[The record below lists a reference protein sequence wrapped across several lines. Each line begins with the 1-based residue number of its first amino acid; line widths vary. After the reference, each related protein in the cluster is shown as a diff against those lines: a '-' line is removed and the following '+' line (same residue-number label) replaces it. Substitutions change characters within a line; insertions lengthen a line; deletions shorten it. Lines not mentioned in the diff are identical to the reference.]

1 MTEILMMTLTLQL
14 RKIRIKKKALHPSSI
29 REPENFFQ
37 KLLDKLE
44 EVEITMKLEETE
56 NLKLQ
61 YVNNIHTNTSQINNI
76 LESDTER
83 VEKNH
88 SNSNNGFH
96 RNRSLN
102 TQLKIILSFSEFANA
117 AESIQVT
124 MNPYLMGGP
133 SISSN
138 KPIMVFTGTG
148 P

>member
-29 REPENFFQ
+29 REPEKNFQ

-61 YVNNIHTNTSQINNI
+61 YVNNIHTTTSQINNI

-88 SNSNNGFH
+88 SNSN
-96 RNRSLN
+96 
-102 TQLKIILSFSEFANA
+102 
-117 AESIQVT
+117 
-124 MNPYLMGGP
+124 YLR
-133 SISSN
+133 
-138 KPIMVFTGTG
+138 
-148 P
+148 

>member
-61 YVNNIHTNTSQINNI
+61 YVNNIHTTISQINNI

-88 SNSNNGFH
+88 PNS
-96 RNRSLN
+96 
-102 TQLKIILSFSEFANA
+102 K
-117 AESIQVT
+117 
-124 MNPYLMGGP
+124 YLRE
-133 SISSN
+133 
-138 KPIMVFTGTG
+138 KPNF
-148 P
+148 

>member
-29 REPENFFQ
+29 REPEKIFQ

-61 YVNNIHTNTSQINNI
+61 YVNNIHTTTSQINNI

-88 SNSNNGFH
+88 SNSN
-96 RNRSLN
+96 
-102 TQLKIILSFSEFANA
+102 
-117 AESIQVT
+117 
-124 MNPYLMGGP
+124 YLRE
-133 SISSN
+133 
-138 KPIMVFTGTG
+138 KPNF
-148 P
+148 